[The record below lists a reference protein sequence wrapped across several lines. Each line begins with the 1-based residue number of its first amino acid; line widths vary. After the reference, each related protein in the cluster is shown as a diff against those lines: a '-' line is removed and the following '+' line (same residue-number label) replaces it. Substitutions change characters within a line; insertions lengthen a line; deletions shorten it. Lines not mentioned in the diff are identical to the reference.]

1 MLESNDGR
9 CLRCYLGPY
18 GTKEA
23 NQDREET
30 EGGQKA
36 DASAAE
42 EKWVAPAPDFPVLD
56 ILV

>member
-1 MLESNDGR
+1 MMTDG
-9 CLRCYLGPY
+9 LRGYLGPY

-23 NQDREET
+23 SQDREET

-42 EKWVAPAPDFPVLD
+42 RNELPQPWTSQF
-56 ILV
+56 

>member
-1 MLESNDGR
+1 MMADG
-9 CLRCYLGPY
+9 LRCYLGPY

-42 EKWVAPAPDFPVLD
+42 EK
-56 ILV
+56 